1 MPVRV
6 WLPPDFERQLVD
18 EADAYRR
25 RVEQVR
31 SQADLATGLRLA
43 EYADAWPDLLP
54 EAAVA
59 LASAGVDPLSEAAR
73 QVVERQVR
81 TDVLGG
87 PLGELVTPQAVQRDR
102 PRPTP
107 TPQPAGEP
115 WEDLNPIEKVGRGV
129 SNTFGAFARGTMMG
143 LSAPVQELSAAISSI
158 GEAVNDGDSDGI
170 WGDAWNNYRNNAA
183 RSELAI
189 AFGELN
195 QRISGDGFQW
205 ADLYE
210 GSEEFIGT
218 GVLPGG
224 EILQRRHTDK
234 ERLQL
239 DGTYVTPGRLFA
251 RTVSDPGQGAYDVI
265 SGLVDA
271 GVSVF
276 GDPANYLLP
285 GAASRGIVA
294 RGARAAADDGSA
306 VASTALRL
314 LPGLRRTDDA
324 LRAAG
329 DVDAFLPRLADT
341 ALSGRAPA
349 VDGRGAIDLIGGTR
363 PGQQLVRWLTDE
375 TSASRIRE
383 LSGRNIPVDIARR
396 LADIDDPAEI
406 IRYLGDEVLGARVR
420 QVRAP
425 RTTLTPD
432 GYQARTP
439 FRDRV
444 FETSR
449 LPGIKRDLNGVRI
462 IGDMPSRRLDPSNP
476 DQMVDNFS
484 DYMRNAKV
492 AEEEWRPLVD
502 RLASIPPDVD
512 QFSRINDISGEALRL
527 IAREATDRGTGD
539 ALATNL
545 ARQMTRQVSRHN
557 LELRS
562 YAEDRMGNPFGHY
575 GEDWITVG
583 GERMPVPSPMI
594 LQQVANQAFHLP
606 DPREIRRAISAWH
619 PITTSTPFRVT
630 TGILDFI
637 TRSAWAPMTLLRY
650 ALPTR
655 VVSENDARMAFNG
668 LDSAFNHPMRWISW
682 MIGESDGRLAQLAAR
697 IGMEG
702 KGGGEHVIRLM
713 EESGALSQRNGF
725 ALVGRGDETMPLPAR
740 ELYNNDVV
748 KYIGDDPVKPYAW
761 AQRLAMMASD
771 TEVQA
776 VARHGV
782 DAHADWLFSEGRD
795 VLMQLNRSIF
805 RNRPID
811 TPDAARRHARDIDR
825 WIKEITGGD
834 LDLRESIGAGRVLD
848 TGIAD
853 NPQGW
858 DSRQIVTELEAAGKL
873 EAMPPVVRGSSALNA
888 VVEGDERVALLA
900 RWDAALDRWFDGLL
914 GRWEDKF
921 NRAPAFRQFYASRLE
936 ETAAYAD
943 QATYNDIV
951 TYASDQLSV
960 DLSHVRR
967 NGKDAITQSHDAL
980 AIAQDY
986 AATEVKRLLYD
997 TSRRS
1002 QAGDVFRIV
1011 FPFLEPWRD
1020 VISTWGSTIR
1030 RNPIVLER
1038 GRQISA
1044 QVAHGG
1050 DGFFY
1055 ENDYGESE
1063 FRVPVA
1069 SQLFNWVAGG
1079 NERAGVEATGRTL
1092 GLNLIGSS
1100 LTPGLGP
1107 MISLPMS
1114 VLLPRKPELEWLEN
1128 EIFPFGRPGESGEG
1142 FSEQVLD
1149 TFLPAYLDRFKTAL
1163 ADPQSDRVFAAR
1175 VADVMRVLAA
1185 SGDYLD
1191 DDGGL
1196 GPEAQRRLVDDATRK
1211 ARRLYMVSAFAT
1223 FMAPTPTNFRFTA
1236 DTPTGEMTFNA
1247 ISREYAALQ
1256 QEDPTTA
1263 TDRFIE
1269 RFGIEL
1275 APLMQNRSYAT
1286 TIRQLGEAGAAWE
1299 RAHEHLLDYAPNTLG
1314 VFAPQYDERE
1324 NDLDP
1329 AAYARQ
1335 YVTGERDHYG
1345 PTEFTWMYNHIIGQ
1359 SAYYKLRDDLGPDA
1373 TSEDGRHLLA
1383 TYRETLR
1390 RAYPGYDATE
1400 AVRLEMPVDTQIAEI
1415 ANALDQSSEL
1425 ADTEAGQGIRRYLL
1439 LRQAAIDAGYASS
1452 GSVTAWSDGQSVE
1465 MVQLRQQ
1472 LRTAGED
1479 LVQQF
1484 PDFAVAFDRVFSR
1497 EFRDDDPATATPTR
1511 RQASI
1516 PRWLQEAA
1524 A

>member
-6 WLPPDFERQLVD
+6 WLPPDFESRLID
-18 EADAYRR
+18 EADRYRR
-25 RVEQVR
+25 RVQQVR
-31 SQADLATGLRLA
+31 DQADIATGLRLA
-43 EYADAWPDLLP
+43 EYAEAWPDLMP

-59 LASAGVDPLSEAAR
+59 LASAGIDPLSEAAR

-81 TDVLGG
+81 TDVLSG
-87 PLGELVTPQAVQRDR
+87 PLGELVTPQAEQPAR

-107 TPQPAGEP
+107 NPQPAGEP
-115 WEDLNPIEKVGRGV
+115 WEDLNPIEKVGRGF
-129 SNTFGAFARGTMMG
+129 SNTFGAIARGTMLG
-143 LSAPVQELSAAISSI
+143 LSAPGQELSAAISSI
-158 GEAVNDGDSDGI
+158 GEAIFDGDSDGI

-183 RSELAI
+183 RSELAV

-195 QRISGDGFQW
+195 QRIQTDGFQW
-205 ADLYE
+205 SDLYE

-218 GVLPGG
+218 GVLPAG
-224 EILQRRHTDK
+224 EILQRRDADK
-234 ERLQL
+234 QRLQL
-239 DGTYVTPGRLFA
+239 DGTYVTPGRLVA
-251 RTVSDPGQGAYDVI
+251 RTVSDPGQGAYDVV

-271 GVSVF
+271 GINVF
-276 GDPANYLLP
+276 ADPLNYVLP
-285 GAASRGIVA
+285 GAASGGVIA

-306 VASTALRL
+306 VASAALRF
-314 LPGLRRTDDA
+314 LPGLRRSDDA

-329 DVDAFLPRLADT
+329 DVDAFLPRLAST
-341 ALSGRAPA
+341 ALQGRSPA
-349 VDGRGAIDLIGGTR
+349 VDGTMAIDLIGGTTA
-363 PGQQLVRWLTDE
+363 GQRLVRWLTDE
-375 TSASRIRE
+375 TSISRIRE
-383 LSGRNIPVDIARR
+383 LSGRNIPVPVARR
-396 LADIDDPAEI
+396 LAEIDDPAEI

-425 RTTLTPD
+425 RIGLTDD

-444 FETSR
+444 WQTSR
-449 LPGIKRDLNGVRI
+449 LPGVKRDLNGIRI
-462 IGDMPSRRLDPSNP
+462 VGDMPSRRLDPNNP
-476 DQMVDNFS
+476 DQMVDNFA

-492 AEEEWRPLVD
+492 AEDEWRPLVD
-502 RLASIPPDVD
+502 RLATIPPDVD
-512 QFSRINDISGEALRL
+512 QFSRINDVSRDALRL
-527 IAREATDRGTGD
+527 IAREATERGSGDRLAA
-539 ALATNL
+539 ALS
-545 ARQMTRQVSRHN
+545 RQMTRQVSRYN

-575 GEDWITVG
+575 GEEWITVG
-583 GERMPVPSPMI
+583 DQRMPIPSPLIM
-594 LQQVANQAFHLP
+594 QQVANQAFHLP
-606 DPREIRRAISAWH
+606 DVKEIRRAVSAWH
-619 PITTSTPFRVT
+619 PITTSTPWRVT

-637 TRSAWAPMTLLRY
+637 TRSAWAPMTLLRF
-650 ALPTR
+650 ALPVR
-655 VVSENDARMAFNG
+655 VVAENAARMSFNG

-682 MIGESDGRLAQLAAR
+682 MIGESDGRLDELAAR
-697 IGMEG
+697 IGIDG
-702 KGGGEHVIRLM
+702 KGGGEHVLRLM
-713 EESGALSQRNGF
+713 DESGARAQRNGF
-725 ALVGRGDETMPLPAR
+725 ALVGRGEETLPLPAR

-748 KYIGDDPVKPYAW
+748 KYVGDDPVKPYAW

-771 TEVQA
+771 DEVRA

-805 RNRPID
+805 RHRPID

-825 WIKEITGGD
+825 WIKEITSGD

-848 TGIAD
+848 TDIAESLE
-853 NPQGW
+853 GW
-858 DSRQIVTELEAAGKL
+858 DSRRIVDQLDAAGKL
-873 EAMPPVVRGSSALNA
+873 DAMPPVVRGSSALNA
-888 VVEGDERVALLA
+888 VVEGDERMALLS

-914 GRWEDKF
+914 GRWEDRF
-921 NRAPAFRQFYASRLE
+921 NRQPAFRQFYASRLE

-943 QATYNDIV
+943 QSTYDDIV
-951 TYASDQLSV
+951 SYASDQLSV

-967 NGKDAITQSHDAL
+967 NGKDAITDWHDAA
-980 AIAQDY
+980 AIAQDH
-986 AATEVKRLLYD
+986 AATQVKRLLYD
-997 TSRRS
+997 TSRRT

-1020 VISTWGSTIR
+1020 VLTTWGRTIQ

-1038 GRQISA
+1038 AREISS

-1142 FSEQVLD
+1142 ISEQVLD

-1163 ADPQSDRVFAAR
+1163 ADPQSDRIFAAR

-1191 DDGGL
+1191 ENGGL
-1196 GPEAQRRLVDDATRK
+1196 GPDAQRRLVEDATRK

-1223 FMAPTPTNFRFTA
+1223 FMSPTPTNFRFTA

-1263 TDRFIE
+1263 TDRFID

-1275 APLMQNRSYAT
+1275 APLMQSRSYAT
-1286 TIRQLGEAGAAWE
+1286 SIRQLGEAGAAWE
-1299 RAHEHLLDYAPNTLG
+1299 RAHEDLLDYAPNTLG

-1345 PTEFTWMYNHIIGQ
+1345 PTEFTWMYNHIVGQ
-1359 SAYYKLRDDLGPDA
+1359 SAYYKLRDELGPDA
-1373 TSEDGRHLLA
+1373 ATEDGRHLLA
-1383 TYRETLR
+1383 TYREALR

-1415 ANALDQSSEL
+1415 ANAIEQSPEL
-1425 ADTEAGQGIRRYLL
+1425 ADTEAGQGIARYLV
-1439 LRQAAIDAGYASS
+1439 LRQAAIDAGYATS

-1465 MVQLRQQ
+1465 MVQLRRQ
-1472 LRTAGED
+1472 LRAAGED

-1497 EFRDDDPATATPTR
+1497 EFRDDDPTQTPTR
-1511 RQASI
+1511 RQATI